1 MNILVTGANGQL
13 GRELRSFSSTSH
25 HRFVFTDVSQ
35 APENPVEYLD
45 ILDTEAV
52 EAMVGREDVGLIVN
66 CAAYTDVEKA
76 EDEPEKAMRLNA
88 DAPAILAAAAKRKGA
103 VLIHISTDYVF
114 SGNGCAPLREDYPTG
129 PASVY
134 GKTKLAGEEAIRTS
148 GCEYIIL
155 RTAWLYSPYGK
166 NFVKTILGLA
176 SGRKELNVV
185 CDQVGS
191 PTAAADLAAAI
202 MHIVGSGQIHKCGIY
217 HFTDE
222 GAISWFDL
230 AAAICR
236 LAGLSCEVHPCRSSQ
251 FPTKARRPAYSVLD
265 KTLFTET
272 FGMRPPWWFESLD
285 RNIRRIAA

>member
-1 MNILVTGANGQL
+1 
-13 GRELRSFSSTSH
+13 
-25 HRFVFTDVSQ
+25 
-35 APENPVEYLD
+35 
-45 ILDTEAV
+45 V

-185 CDQVGS
+185 CD
-191 PTAAADLAAAI
+191 
-202 MHIVGSGQIHKCGIY
+202 
-217 HFTDE
+217 
-222 GAISWFDL
+222 
-230 AAAICR
+230 
-236 LAGLSCEVHPCRSSQ
+236 
-251 FPTKARRPAYSVLD
+251 
-265 KTLFTET
+265 
-272 FGMRPPWWFESLD
+272 
-285 RNIRRIAA
+285 